1 MVEDEL
7 WPADEPPPS
16 RHPVRLVIADDLER
30 RRLTVLFRVVLLVP
44 HILLAALW
52 TAVVYGRI
60 DQQKIEEAA
69 AVVFVS
75 WGTLLLAWVVTLGSK
90 RLWDEL
96 HAFHARF
103 LRWNTHVIAY
113 VALLAEPYPRFDGR
127 PGYPIDLEVEPP
139 VEQERWKV
147 ALRLI
152 LAIPAL
158 IFSFVLTVV
167 LLVVA
172 VAGWFAALAT
182 GRMPRGLRDL
192 GAYCLRFSQ
201 QTSAYLLLLTD
212 RYPTLASAEVRRD
225 EPV

>member
-1 MVEDEL
+1 VDEEL
-7 WPADEPPPS
+7 WPGDEEPSPP
-16 RHPVRLVIADDLER
+16 RHPVRLVIAGDLER
-30 RRLTVLFRVVLLVP
+30 RRVSVLFRIVLLVP
-44 HILLAALW
+44 HILLAAVW

-60 DQQKIEEAA
+60 DQQKVEEG
-69 AVVFVS
+69 AVVVLVS
-75 WGTLLLAWVVTLGSK
+75 WGTLLLAWVVTLASK

-103 LRWNTHVIAY
+103 LRWNTHVLAY
-113 VALLAEPYPRFDGR
+113 AALLAEPYPRFDGR
-127 PGYPIDLEVEPP
+127 PGYAVDLEVEPP
-139 VEQERWKV
+139 AEQERWKV

-182 GRMPRGLRDL
+182 GRMPRGLHDL

-201 QTSAYLLLLTD
+201 QTAAYLLLLTD
-212 RYPTLASAEVRRD
+212 RYPTLASAEVRRED
-225 EPV
+225 AT